1 MNNVQKLERLEQ
13 QLLGPRGKLQ
23 ASYRRLGHLK
33 SDLGFP
39 SSGLADVLRAYSLY
53 KNPAEDRDKLAT
65 VTLAELAGEHL
76 SGDVFPV
83 PGTPFELA
91 VQLGEG
97 LRLYARDVEFSKDST
112 KLAATLRIIALSL
125 KCFDYALT
133 SCSTDRVDQQAWL
146 LAHRG
151 AALTMLFWVRD
162 ALDPKAVKEKREL
175 FESAKRNFDDALKL
189 QPKYA
194 WCRRF
199 LAFLL
204 TLEGSD
210 FEKAEA
216 QLEEARA
223 DGAANDSSL
232 ERSRAILFLNLAG
245 ETSREEQYERARQSL
260 DAATEAVRLNTE
272 DNVGAYFAAASL
284 SVLAGEQRASE
295 PVALGTRRYQD
306 ALSAVESARIRS
318 KNAMSQS
325 YATLLCLSVLEAHLY
340 QTAPEGAKPPADKI
354 EQTNRERQFYMDL
367 AGEVYLDLET
377 RVVFDRE
384 IRRLEQ
390 LEGVDTELK
399 TALRSFLNRTYP
411 NRA

>member
-1 MNNVQKLERLEQ
+1 MSNVQKLEQLEQ
-13 QLLGPRGKLQ
+13 RLLGPRGKLQ

-39 SSGLADVLRAYSLY
+39 ASGLADVLRAYALY

-65 VTLAELAGEHL
+65 VTLAQLTDAHL
-76 SGDVFPV
+76 YSDVFPV

-97 LRLYARDVEFSKDST
+97 LRLYSRDVQFSKDSV
-112 KLAATLRIIALSL
+112 KLAATLRTLELSL
-125 KCFDYALT
+125 ACFDHALNG
-133 SCSTDRVDQQAWL
+133 CSTERVDQQAWL
-146 LAHRG
+146 LAHR
-151 AALTMLFWVRD
+151 AAAITMLFWVKD
-162 ALDPKAVKEKREL
+162 ALEPKAVREKREL

-216 QLEEARA
+216 QLKQARA
-223 DGAANDSSL
+223 EGATNDSSL

-284 SVLAGEQRASE
+284 SILAGEERQGEPAERA
-295 PVALGTRRYQD
+295 VRRYQD
-306 ALSAVESARIRS
+306 ALSAVEIARTRS
-318 KNAMSQS
+318 KNVISQA
-325 YATLLCLSVLEAHLY
+325 YATLICLCVLESHLY
-340 QTAPEGAKPPADKI
+340 QTSPEGTKPPPEKI
-354 EQTNRERQFYMDL
+354 GQTQQERELYMDL
-367 AGEVYLDLET
+367 AGKTYLDLET

-390 LEGVDTELK
+390 LEGVDANLK
-399 TALRSFLNRTYP
+399 LALKDFLNKHFP